1 MKRIIFLCAGLF
13 SLIISFA
20 QPPTKEELQRK
31 NAQLAKEIADIRA
44 DLDKA
49 RGDKK
54 VTLGLLTQLNQSIA
68 KRNQVISNIKGEVY
82 YIEKDI
88 TKTYRE
94 IDTLKKELDTLK
106 VQYAKSIVYA
116 YKNRSNYDFLNFLFS
131 AGNFNDAIKRLSY
144 LKTYRQY
151 REQQA
156 GRIRKANEILD
167 AKAKSLTVKRGDKKN
182 ALTEQSNQMNELEQD
197 KKKKDQALNIIK
209 SQESQ
214 LSASIAKKEK
224 QRQQNAAN
232 ISRIIREEI
241 AKQEAIRRAE
251 AKRKADD
258 LARQKAEAAK
268 ANQNTTAS
276 NTTVVP
282 KTVASAAPKKTQRAP
297 SVLEETPEG
306 LVTSQ
311 EFEKNK
317 GSLPWPVSQGTITIP
332 FGNSTLP
339 GTNIKVISDG
349 ITIETSKG
357 ATVKSIFQGEV
368 ISVYAIG
375 GNQTVIIKH
384 GKYFTT
390 YANLGSVS
398 VSRGQKVTT
407 GQAVGSA
414 GEDDDGTPE
423 VELRV
428 DTEHGPINPSA
439 WIRR

>member
-1 MKRIIFLCAGLF
+1 MKRLTFLCIGILSLAF
-13 SLIISFA
+13 STA
-20 QPPTKEELQRK
+20 QPPTKDELQRK

-68 KRNQVISNIKGEVY
+68 KRSQVISNIKGEVY

-88 TKTYRE
+88 SRTYRE

-156 GRIRKANEILD
+156 GRIKKADEILD
-167 AKAKSLTVKRGDKKN
+167 AKVKSLTVKRGDKKN
-182 ALTEQSNQMNELEQD
+182 ALTEQNNQVNELEQD
-197 KKKKDQALNIIK
+197 KKKKDQALTVIK

-214 LSASIAKKEK
+214 LAGTIAKKEK
-224 QRQQNAAN
+224 QRKQNADN
-232 ISRIIREEI
+232 INRIIREEI
-241 AKQEAIRRAE
+241 AAAKRREQERLKAE
-251 AKRKADD
+251 A
-258 LARQKAEAAK
+258 LARQKAADAAK
-268 ANQNTTAS
+268 AANQNNTASTTTTTA
-276 NTTVVP
+276 
-282 KTVASAAPKKTQRAP
+282 KTVATAAPKRTQRAP
-297 SVLEETPEG
+297 SVLEQTPEG

-317 GSLPWPVSQGTITIP
+317 GNLPWPVSQGTITIP
-332 FGNSTLP
+332 FGNYTIP
-339 GTNIKVISDG
+339 GTGIKGVSDG
-349 ITIETSKG
+349 ITIETAKG
-357 ATVKSIFQGEV
+357 STVKSIFQGEV

-407 GQAVGSA
+407 GQAIGSA

-428 DTEHGPINPSA
+428 DTEHGPINPTA

>member
-1 MKRIIFLCAGLF
+1 MKRLTFLCIGLF
-13 SLIISFA
+13 SFIFVIS
-20 QPPTKEELQRK
+20 QPPTKDELQRK

-54 VTLGLLTQLNQSIA
+54 VTLGLLTQLNQSIS

-88 TKTYRE
+88 SKTYRE

-156 GRIRKANEILD
+156 GRIKNANEVLD

-182 ALTEQSNQMNELEQD
+182 ALTEQNNQMNELEQD
-197 KKKKDQALNIIK
+197 KKKKDQALNVIK

-214 LSASIAKKEK
+214 LAGNIAKKEK
-224 QRQQNAAN
+224 QRKQNADN
-232 ISRIIREEI
+232 INRIIKEEI
-241 AKQEAIRRAE
+241 AAARRREQER
-251 AKRKADD
+251 
-258 LARQKAEAAK
+258 LKAEADARKRAADLAAK
-268 ANQNTTAS
+268 NNQS
-276 NTTVVP
+276 NTPSTTMP
-282 KTVASAAPKKTQRAP
+282 AKTVASAAPAKKAQRAP
-297 SVLEETPEG
+297 SVLEQTPEG

-311 EFEKNK
+311 NFEINK
-317 GSLPWPVSQGTITIP
+317 GNLPWPVSQGTISIP
-332 FGNSTLP
+332 FGNYNIP
-339 GTNIKVISDG
+339 GTGIKGVSDG

-407 GQAVGSA
+407 GQAIGSA

-423 VELRV
+423 VELRI
-428 DTEHGPINPSA
+428 DTEHGPINPTA

>member
-1 MKRIIFLCAGLF
+1 M
-13 SLIISFA
+13 
-20 QPPTKEELQRK
+20 
-31 NAQLAKEIADIRA
+31 
-44 DLDKA
+44 
-49 RGDKK
+49 
-54 VTLGLLTQLNQSIA
+54 
-68 KRNQVISNIKGEVY
+68 
-82 YIEKDI
+82 
-88 TKTYRE
+88 
-94 IDTLKKELDTLK
+94 K

-156 GRIRKANEILD
+156 GRIKKANEVLD

-182 ALTEQSNQMNELEQD
+182 ALTEQNDQMNELEQD
-197 KKKKDQALNIIK
+197 KRKKDQALNAIK

-214 LSASIAKKEK
+214 LAGTIAKKEK
-224 QRQQNAAN
+224 QRKQNADN
-232 ISRIIREEI
+232 INRIIREEI
-241 AKQEAIRRAE
+241 AAAKRREQERLKAE
-251 AKRKADD
+251 A
-258 LARQKAEAAK
+258 LARQKAADAAK
-268 ANQNTTAS
+268 AANQNNTA
-276 NTTVVP
+276 NTTTTP
-282 KTVASAAPKKTQRAP
+282 AKTVASSAPPKKTQRAP
-297 SVLEETPEG
+297 SVLEQTPEG

-311 EFEKNK
+311 EFEKNR

-332 FGNSTLP
+332 FGNYTIP
-339 GTNIKVISDG
+339 GTGIKGVSDG
-349 ITIETSKG
+349 ITIETGKG
-357 ATVKSIFQGEV
+357 ATVKTIFEGEV

-407 GQAVGSA
+407 GQAIGSA

-428 DTEHGPINPSA
+428 DTEHGPMNPAA